1 MFCVFKFYIIPYSY
15 YNFIVSDKVTKK
27 DLPTAKKIKK
37 KHLELLRISLKN
49 CNFAA
54 SLKKRTMEFTGKIIA
69 ILQPRGGVSKTG
81 NEWKAQEY
89 VIEDHGQYPRK
100 MCFDVFGADKIEQ
113 FNIQMGEELTVSFDV
128 DARQWQDR
136 WFNSIRAWKV
146 ERVSATAPAGAPGAP
161 VPPPAPTAA
170 PEFLTGDAKDDLP
183 F

>member
-1 MFCVFKFYIIPYSY
+1 MH
-15 YNFIVSDKVTKK
+15 KVTQK
-27 DLPTAKKIKK
+27 DWGEPTKRKK
-37 KHLELLRISLKN
+37 KHGGVLHILLKN

-54 SLKKRTMEFTGKIIA
+54 ELKFIEMEFTGKFIA

-81 NEWKAQEY
+81 NECKSQEY
-89 VIEDHGQYPRK
+89 VIENHDQYPRK
-100 MCFDVFGADKIEQ
+100 MCFDVFGADKIDQ
-113 FNIQMGEELTVSFDV
+113 FNIQMGEELTVSFDI

-146 ERVSATAPAGAPGAP
+146 ERVSAAAPMAPGSP

-170 PEFLTGDAKDDLP
+170 PEFIAGDAKDDLP